1 MQGEYDVQG
10 GVSRRKHLLPFGDFR
25 VRRRL
30 ADNRDDERRLG
41 KPPTLLVE
49 LLLGRIG
56 MLLLE
61 ELGQRRARRNPRIAR
76 EDDEPPRRQLAVVG
90 NARSDGEDLIELRF
104 GWRRRA
110 EETGRDRFLRLPG
123 FKC

>member
-76 EDDEPPRRQLAVVG
+76 EDDEPPRRPLAMVRTP
-90 NARSDGEDLIELRF
+90 RSHIAHLLM
-104 GWRRRA
+104 
-110 EETGRDRFLRLPG
+110 L
-123 FKC
+123 